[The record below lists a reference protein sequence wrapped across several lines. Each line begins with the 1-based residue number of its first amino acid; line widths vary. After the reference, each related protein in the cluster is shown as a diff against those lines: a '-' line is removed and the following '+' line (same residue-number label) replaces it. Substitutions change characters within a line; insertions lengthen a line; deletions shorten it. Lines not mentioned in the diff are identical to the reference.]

1 MAVNAIVRVDG
12 DNVDQALKLLKKKI
26 EREGLIREI
35 KKHAYY
41 EKPTEVRRKKL
52 LKARRK
58 QQKLQRKLQKSTEKA
73 WPTVQLLMG
82 VGICHISCDVFIN
95 SSGFITD
102 E

>member
-1 MAVNAIVRVDG
+1 MIHLAVNAIVRVDG

-58 QQKLQRKLQKSTEKA
+58 QQKLQRKLQKSYKNA
-73 WPTVQLLMG
+73 
-82 VGICHISCDVFIN
+82 
-95 SSGFITD
+95 
-102 E
+102 

>member
-52 LKARRK
+52 LKDRRK
-58 QQKLQRKLQKSTEKA
+58 QQKLQRKLQKSYKNA
-73 WPTVQLLMG
+73 
-82 VGICHISCDVFIN
+82 
-95 SSGFITD
+95 
-102 E
+102 